1 MASNF
6 YDPSKGFEQNSDVSV
21 EAATLARRQKL
32 LEAMQARAM
41 NPQITGSKGYA
52 IGQLLANLGTSYIL
66 KKGGE
71 KEKEKVM
78 ENEAARSASLSQNLG
93 AYMDMRQGRAG
104 DTMDAEQVQ
113 NLMQNDVAPQLN
125 EPIQA
130 NPREAVIR
138 AMASQHPE
146 LQAIGKMDL
155 AAQLSAGKKVDY
167 KDHSTQDG
175 SIVRVYD
182 SGDVKQLGTFAKP
195 VEKWTE
201 SYMKQGADGRPIM
214 VQRNLATGKEEAV
227 DKAPRI
233 TATANSSS
241 NSIVPKGETEF
252 SKALGK
258 DVAEEYKQA
267 RQTAQQAYKAKSF
280 IGQMEKLEQSGI
292 FTGPTANIATTLGAV
307 GQTLGIPVDTAKLAN
322 SQAFQQQFA
331 AQVANV
337 LTMGGGIGRSM
348 TDADRKAFEQSLPT
362 MLMSPQGRARVYQMI
377 NGQADQDISRAKS
390 FQESL
395 NSNPVYKDSAG
406 MLTLN
411 PVDSSPIG
419 LPGGVLPPGA
429 KPVSGTPAG
438 GASPRVKNW

>member
-66 KKGGE
+66 AKGEG
-71 KEKEKVM
+71 KEKEKVR

-104 DTMDAEQVQ
+104 DTMDAGQVQ

-125 EPIQA
+125 EPITA

-155 AAQLSAGKKVDY
+155 AAQLTGKKE
-167 KDHSTQDG
+167 KDFEDKIMPDG
-175 SIVRVYD
+175 SVQRIFT
-182 SGDVKQLGTFAKP
+182 SGEIKQLGSFAKKDAQWSEP
-195 VEKWTE
+195 YLMRGT
-201 SYMKQGADGRPIM
+201 DGKPLM
-214 VQRNLATGKEEAV
+214 VKKNLTTNEVDVV

-280 IGQMEKLEQSGI
+280 VGQMEKLEQSGI

-390 FQESL
+390 FQENL

-438 GASPRVKNW
+438 GAGPRVKNW

>member
-32 LEAMQARAM
+32 LEAMQARVM

-66 KKGGE
+66 EKGEG
-71 KEKEKVM
+71 KEKEKIR

-125 EPIQA
+125 EPIKA

-155 AAQLSAGKKVDY
+155 AAQLTGKKE
-167 KDHSTQDG
+167 KDFEDKIMPDG
-175 SIVRVYD
+175 SVQRIFT
-182 SGDVKQLGTFAKP
+182 SGEIKQLGNFAKKDAQWSEP
-195 VEKWTE
+195 YLMRGT
-201 SYMKQGADGRPIM
+201 DGKPLM
-214 VQRNLATGKEEAV
+214 VKKNLTTNEVDVV

-241 NSIVPKGETEF
+241 SSIVPKGETEF

-280 IGQMEKLEQSGI
+280 VGQMEKLEQSGI

-362 MLMSPQGRARVYQMI
+362 LLMSPQGRARVYQLI
-377 NGQADQDISRAKS
+377 NRQADQDIARAKS
-390 FQESL
+390 FQENL

-438 GASPRVKNW
+438 GAGPRVKNW

>member
-32 LEAMQARAM
+32 LEAMQARVM
-41 NPQITGSKGYA
+41 NPQITGPKGYA

-66 KKGGE
+66 KKGEG
-71 KEKEKVM
+71 KEKEKVR

-104 DTMDAEQVQ
+104 DTMDVGQVQ

-125 EPIQA
+125 EPIKA
-130 NPREAVIR
+130 NPQEAVLR

-155 AAQLSAGKKVDY
+155 QAQLTGKKE
-167 KDHSTQDG
+167 KDFEDKIMPDG
-175 SIVRVYD
+175 SVQRIFT
-182 SGDVKQLGTFAKP
+182 SGEIKQLGNFAKKGDQWSEP
-195 VEKWTE
+195 YLMRGT
-201 SYMKQGADGRPIM
+201 DGKPLM
-214 VQRNLATGKEEAV
+214 VKKNLTTNEVDVV
-227 DKAPRI
+227 DKAPKI

-241 NSIVPKGETEF
+241 SSIVPKGETEF

-280 IGQMEKLEQSGI
+280 VGQMEKLEQSGI

-390 FQESL
+390 FQENL

-438 GASPRVKNW
+438 GAGPRVKNW

>member
-66 KKGGE
+66 EKGEG
-71 KEKEKVM
+71 KEKEKVL

-104 DTMDAEQVQ
+104 DTMDAGQVR

-125 EPIQA
+125 EPIKA

-155 AAQLSAGKKVDY
+155 AAQLTGKKE
-167 KDHSTQDG
+167 KDFEDKIMPDG
-175 SIVRVYD
+175 SVQRIFT
-182 SGDVKQLGTFAKP
+182 SGEIKQLGNFAKKDAQWSEP
-195 VEKWTE
+195 YLMRGT
-201 SYMKQGADGRPIM
+201 DGKPLM
-214 VQRNLATGKEEAV
+214 VKKNLTTNEVDVV
-227 DKAPRI
+227 DKAPKI

-241 NSIVPKGETEF
+241 SSIVPKGETEF

-280 IGQMEKLEQSGI
+280 VGQMEKLEESGI

-390 FQESL
+390 FQENL

-429 KPVSGTPAG
+429 KPVSGTPSG
-438 GASPRVKNW
+438 GAGPRVKNW

>member
-32 LEAMQARAM
+32 LEAMQARVM
-41 NPQITGSKGYA
+41 NPQITGPKGYA
-52 IGQLLANLGTSYIL
+52 IGQLLANLGTSNIL
-66 KKGGE
+66 EKGEG
-71 KEKEKVM
+71 KEKEKIR

-104 DTMDAEQVQ
+104 DTMDAGQVQ

-125 EPIQA
+125 EPIKA
-130 NPREAVIR
+130 NPQEAVLR

-155 AAQLSAGKKVDY
+155 AAQLTGKKE
-167 KDHSTQDG
+167 KDFEDKIMPDG
-175 SIVRVYD
+175 SVQRIFT
-182 SGDVKQLGTFAKP
+182 SGEIKQLGNFAKKDDQWSEP
-195 VEKWTE
+195 YLMRGT
-201 SYMKQGADGRPIM
+201 DGKPLM
-214 VQRNLATGKEEAV
+214 VKKNLTTNEVDVV
-227 DKAPRI
+227 DKAPKI

-241 NSIVPKGETEF
+241 SSIVPKGETEF

-280 IGQMEKLEQSGI
+280 VGQMEKLEQSGI

-390 FQESL
+390 FQENL

-438 GASPRVKNW
+438 GAGPRVKNW